1 MSLVATMLS
10 GQVRYLDEVT
20 KTGPKSKRYQTKDGA
35 AFHPKYYQSKEE
47 ADSAYS
53 DWENEWL
60 DLEQVVVTGTRTPK
74 ALKDV
79 PIQTRL
85 ITSGDIQKVD
95 ATNVSDLLQQELSGV
110 EFTQAMNQ
118 QTHMNFSGFGG
129 QSVLFLV
136 DGERLAG
143 ETMDDVDFTRLN
155 MANVD
160 RIEIVKG
167 AASALYG
174 SSAAGGVI
182 NIITK
187 EPTEPWSLNVNARAS
202 KHNEWRY
209 GASLGLN
216 GHGLQ
221 NLLSVTGTTIDNYNF
236 ESGRNPIAVTIKTFY
251 GDATLNVKDQLIWRP
266 VEKLRFTGRAGYF
279 YRQQVRS
286 EATPERYR
294 GFTGGLRCNL
304 DITPND
310 QLEASYNFDQYDKS
324 DYHKQM
330 RLDVRDYSNV
340 QNSLR
345 FLYNHSWER
354 GDVLTIGS
362 DIMHD
367 YLMNNNLHN
376 GSSQQNSFDIFSQY
390 DWSIAPKWELV
401 SALRYDYFSDGKHS
415 RVTPK
420 LSARYQPIRNL
431 NVRLG
436 YGMGFRAPTLKEKY
450 YKLDMMGI
458 WIIQGNPD
466 LQPEMSHNFNASVE
480 YTKSHYN
487 FTLGGYYNQMKDRLA
502 TGAPYQDP
510 TLDPQRPEQL
520 YLDYV
525 NLADYSSFGFD
536 LTFQAKWNNGV
547 GVKTSYAFVHEQLPY
562 DKQGESIN
570 NQYVPARAH
579 SLNTRVE
586 WGHQFSKHY
595 GLDLSLSGRVL
606 SGVDNDEFVDYSS
619 RDPETGRLLKHTI
632 HYDPYTL
639 WKLSVAQRIGSA
651 VKLTLTVDNL
661 FDYTPEYYYL
671 NAPLT
676 DGATLQ
682 IGLSVD
688 IDKLKK

>member
-1 MSLVATMLS
+1 MSLVATTLS
-10 GQVRYLDEVT
+10 GQTR
-20 KTGPKSKRYQTKDGA
+20 
-35 AFHPKYYQSKEE
+35 YYQSKEE

-53 DWENEWL
+53 DWENQWL

-85 ITSGDIQKVD
+85 ITAQDIQKVD
-95 ATNVSDLLQQELSGV
+95 ATNVEDLLQQELPGV
-110 EFTQAMNQ
+110 EFSQAMNQ

-155 MANVD
+155 MTNVE

-187 EPTEPWSLNVNARAS
+187 EPTEPWTLNVNARAS

-221 NLLSVTGTTIDNYNF
+221 NMLSVTGTTVDNYDF
-236 ESGRNPIAVTIKTFY
+236 TSGKNPVAVTIKTFY
-251 GDATLNVKDQLIWRP
+251 GDATLNVKDQLTWRP
-266 VEKLRFTGRAGYF
+266 IEGLRITGRAGYF

-294 GFTGGLRCNL
+294 DFTGGLRLNW
-304 DITPND
+304 DITPNN
-310 QLEASYNFDQYDKS
+310 QLELSYHFDQYDKS
-324 DYHKQM
+324 DYHKLT

-340 QNSLR
+340 QNSIRL
-345 FLYNHSWER
+345 LYNHESSR
-354 GDVLTIGS
+354 GDVLTLGS
-362 DIMHD
+362 DFLHD
-367 YLMNNNLHN
+367 YLMNNNLHQ
-376 GSSQQNSFDIFSQY
+376 GSTAQNSFDILGQY
-390 DWSIAPKWELV
+390 DWKIASRWELV
-401 SALRYDYFSDGKHS
+401 GALRYDYFSDGADS

-420 LSARYQPIRNL
+420 LSARYQHARNL
-431 NVRLG
+431 NVRFG
-436 YGMGFRAPTLKEKY
+436 YGMGFRAPSLKEKY

-466 LQPEMSHNFNASVE
+466 LRPETSHNYNASIE

-487 FTLGGYYNQMKDRLA
+487 VTLSSYYNQVKNRLA
-502 TGAPYQDP
+502 TGAPYLNAEIDP
-510 TLDPQRPEQL
+510 SRPGQL

-536 LTFQAKWNNGV
+536 VTMQARWNNGL
-547 GVKTSYAFVHEQLPY
+547 GIKASYAFVHEELPF

-579 SLNTRVE
+579 SLNARVE
-586 WGHQFSKHY
+586 WDHQFTSRY
-595 GLDLSLSGRVL
+595 GLNLSLNGRAL
-606 SGVDNDEFVDYSS
+606 SGVDNDEFVDYTT
-619 RDPETGRLLKHTI
+619 RDPQTNRLLKHTV
-632 HYDPYTL
+632 HYEPYTL
-639 WKLSVAQRIGSA
+639 WKLSLAQRLGSA
-651 VKLTLTVDNL
+651 VKVTLAIDNL
-661 FDYTPEYYYL
+661 FDYTPDYYYL

-682 IGLSVD
+682 VGLSID
-688 IDKLKK
+688 IDKL